1 MRLWIIALLAV
12 SGILAACTA
21 TSPTNS
27 PINKVFPTKSPMLT
41 STPFPSQT
49 HNPTPSQ
56 THTTRPSSTFTY
68 TTTTAPTPLT
78 PLLPTWTVTPEG
90 ASDLEMA
97 RHTLLTFFTL
107 LHEGRYAKTIPLYG
121 GTYDSMRSNNPEI
134 PPDDYAALWEAAC
147 TVQRPACLLVANIV
161 EEESVAQDEY
171 KFSVEFIW
179 IDGSLFKLG
188 PCCGATE
195 TEMPPVWQFPYTVRR
210 IDGQFK
216 VMEEPVYMP

>member
-12 SGILAACTA
+12 SGTLAACTA

-27 PINKVFPTKSPMLT
+27 PINEVFPTQSPMLT
-41 STPFPSQT
+41 STPFSSQT

-68 TTTTAPTPLT
+68 TPTTTPTPLT

-90 ASDLEMA
+90 ASDLEIA
-97 RHTLLTFFTL
+97 RHTLLSFFTL
-107 LHEGRYAKTIPLYG
+107 LHEGRYAEALPLYG

-134 PPDDYAALWEAAC
+134 PPYDYVALWESSC
-147 TVQRPACLLVANIV
+147 TIQRPCLLVAAIAN
-161 EEESVAQDEY
+161 EEAVAQDE
-171 KFSVEFIW
+171 FTFLVEFVW
-179 IDGSLFKLG
+179 IDGTLYKRG

-195 TEMPPVWQFPYTVRR
+195 TEMPTVWQFPYTVRK